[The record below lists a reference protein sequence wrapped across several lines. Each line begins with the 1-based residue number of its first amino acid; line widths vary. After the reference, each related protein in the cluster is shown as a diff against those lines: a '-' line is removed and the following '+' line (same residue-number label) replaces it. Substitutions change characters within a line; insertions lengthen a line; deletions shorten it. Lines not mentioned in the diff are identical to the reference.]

1 MWASFNRFELNITK
15 AQVLNAYHS
24 GAMDDDIAALA
35 KVPGIAR
42 QLKKAGPGQVRLELA
57 DMAHGMRRSYRIMRK
72 ICSACY
78 GLEYVTFGKN
88 CRKIQ

>member
-42 QLKKAGPGQVRLELA
+42 QLKKLDPEQVRLELA
-57 DMAHGMRRSYRIMRK
+57 EYGAWNEEELQDHAENLQRILWCGVCDIWDRL
-72 ICSACY
+72 S
-78 GLEYVTFGKN
+78 
-88 CRKIQ
+88 

>member
-35 KVPGIAR
+35 KVPSIAR
-42 QLKKAGPGQVRLELA
+42 QIKKLDPGQVRLELA
-57 DMAHGMRRSYRIMRK
+57 E
-72 ICSACY
+72 Y
-78 GLEYVTFGKN
+78 GAWNDDDLQDHAQNLQRVLWCGVCDIWEGLP
-88 CRKIQ
+88 

>member
-42 QLKKAGPGQVRLELA
+42 QLKKLDPEQVRLELA
-57 DMAHGMRRSYRIMRK
+57 E
-72 ICSACY
+72 Y
-78 GLEYVTFGKN
+78 GAWNEEELQDHAQNLQRVLWLGVCDIREN
-88 CRKIQ
+88 LP

>member
-42 QLKKAGPGQVRLELA
+42 QLKKLDPEQVRLELA
-57 DMAHGMRRSYRIMRK
+57 E
-72 ICSACY
+72 Y
-78 GLEYVTFGKN
+78 GAWDDTQLHDHAENLQRVLWLGV
-88 CRKIQ
+88 CAIWEELP